1 MRSLFD
7 LPVLRPVLA
16 LAFNLLLVA
25 IGIGAAFTLSV
36 REYPDVDP
44 PVVSVRTLYNGAP
57 AEVVER
63 EVTRIIEDNLSGIAG
78 IRLIR
83 SITRDETSIIII
95 ELNAGTD
102 LDAAAAEVR
111 DRVSASRRD
120 LPAGIEDPVV
130 EKASADEDA
139 VMYLTL
145 RSDRLGTA
153 ELTDLAERRLVDPLG
168 IVPGVAGVEIYGGRR
183 YAMRIWLDQA
193 ALAARG
199 LTPVDVADRLRAENL
214 EVPAGRLETGRQEL
228 TLRALTRLGS
238 VEDFAGLVLREG
250 EGAGAG
256 RVRLGDVARVEVGVE
271 NYRSAF
277 RAGGGEAI
285 AIGILRRSDANAL
298 EVSSGVAETAERLGG
313 SLPPGVALQLSYDE
327 AQFIRETLAN
337 VAWTL
342 AATIG
347 IIVAVIYL
355 FLGSLRATLIPAV
368 TIPASIIPAVAVA
381 AALGYSINV
390 LTILAVILAIGFCVD
405 DAVVILENI
414 RRRQQ
419 QGEPILLAAVRATR
433 QVGFAVFASSAAL
446 LSVILPLAFLQGNVG
461 SLFAEFAVVLAATVV
476 FSTTAAL
483 TLAPLLSARF
493 FAGMQEDGRIARAS
507 GRAQDWLRD
516 RYRAALRRLLRMP
529 ALVLLAGLLF
539 AGAGVLAWV
548 ALPQELAPD
557 EDRGSVLII
566 AEGPEGA
573 GYPDTLAAVERI
585 EATLEPFL
593 GEDAPAEEF
602 LSIVAPGRGGAAQT
616 NRAIVILRLKPWTE
630 RDVSQS
636 ALVAELRGRLA
647 AIPGIRAFAAAPPK
661 LGQRRSGRQF
671 RFAVAG
677 TERERVRDWGA
688 AMLAEAGSIPGLVAL
703 DTSDKATKPQLE
715 IRIDRD
721 RAAALGLDAAVIGD
735 TLGVLFGEREV
746 TRWLDRGEEYEVI
759 LAAEAED
766 RAAPRDV
773 RNVHLRA
780 RNGELVP
787 LSSVVSLTEVGTVRE
802 LRRVDR
808 LAAVEIGA
816 NLAPGATLGE
826 AIDRTEAAA
835 NEALPG
841 DATLR
846 WLGESLDLQETGQA
860 VLVIFALVLVLTFLV
875 LAAQFESFLHPLIV
889 MTAAPL
895 ALAGGLLTLLAAGL
909 TVNIYSQIGMV
920 LLIGLV
926 AKNGILLVEFANQL
940 RDEGM
945 APAEA
950 AEEAAALRLRP
961 ILMTTSAS
969 ILGALPLAFASGA
982 GAESRGTIG
991 LVIAGGLTLGTLL
1004 TLFVVPVAYGLL
1016 ARFTGAP
1023 GARAAELRR
1032 LEHDATPPPSRYQP
1046 AE

>member
-1 MRSLFD
+1 MKSLFD

-78 IRLIR
+78 IRIIR

-95 ELNAGTD
+95 ELTTGTD

-111 DRVSASRRD
+111 DKVAGTRRD

-145 RSDRLGTA
+145 RSDSLNTA
-153 ELTDLAERRLVDPLG
+153 ELTDLAERRLVDALG

-214 EVPAGRLETGRQEL
+214 EVPAGRLETGLQEL

-238 VEDFAGLVLREG
+238 VEDFRGLVLREG

-256 RVRLGDVARVEVGVE
+256 RVRLGDVARVEIGVE

-277 RAGGGEAI
+277 RAGGEEAI

-298 EVSSGVAETAERLGG
+298 EVSSGIEQTAERLGA
-313 SLPPGVALQLSYDE
+313 SLPPGVSLQLSYDE
-327 AQFIRETLAN
+327 ALFIRETLAN

-342 AATIG
+342 AITIG
-347 IIVAVIYL
+347 IIVLVIYL

-381 AALGYSINV
+381 AALGFSINV

-461 SLFAEFAVVLAATVV
+461 SLFAEFAVVLAACVV
-476 FSTTAAL
+476 FSTAAAL
-483 TLAPLLSARF
+483 TLAPLLSARL
-493 FAGMQEDGRIARAS
+493 FAGMQEDGRIARTS
-507 GRAQDWLRD
+507 IRAQDWLRD
-516 RYRAALRRLLRMP
+516 RYRAALRVLLGAP
-529 ALVLLAGLLF
+529 ALVLVGGLVF
-539 AGAGVLAWV
+539 AGAGGLAWM

-573 GYPDTLAAVERI
+573 GYPDTLASVLRI
-585 EATLEPFL
+585 EAALAPFV
-593 GEDAPAEEF
+593 GQGAPAEEF

-616 NRAIVILRLKPWTE
+616 NRAIVILRLKPWADRE
-630 RDVSQS
+630 MSQS

-647 AIPGIRAFAAAPPK
+647 AIPGIRAFAVAPPK

-677 TERERVRDWGA
+677 TERERVREWGA
-688 AMLAEAGSIPGLVAL
+688 TMLAEAGSIPGLVAL

-721 RAAALGLDAAVIGD
+721 RASALGLDAAVIGD

-766 RAAPRDV
+766 RAAPGDV

-780 RNGELVP
+780 RNGELIP
-787 LSSVVSLTEVGTVRE
+787 LSAVVELREVGTVRE

-826 AIDRTEAAA
+826 MIDRTETAAA
-835 NEALPG
+835 EALPG

-961 ILMTTSAS
+961 ILMTTAAS
-969 ILGALPLAFASGA
+969 ILGALPLAFATGA

-1004 TLFVVPVAYGLL
+1004 TLFVVPVAYALL
-1016 ARFTGAP
+1016 ARFTSAP

-1032 LEHDATPPPSRYQP
+1032 LERDGAPQP

>member
-1 MRSLFD
+1 MKSLFD

-78 IRLIR
+78 IRIIR

-95 ELNAGTD
+95 ELTTGTD

-111 DRVSASRRD
+111 DKVAGTRRD

-145 RSDRLGTA
+145 RSDSLNTA
-153 ELTDLAERRLVDPLG
+153 ELTDLAERRLVDALG

-183 YAMRIWLDQA
+183 YAMRVWLDQA

-199 LTPVDVADRLRAENL
+199 LTPVDVANRLRAENL
-214 EVPAGRLETGRQEL
+214 EVPAGRLETGLQEL

-238 VEDFAGLVLREG
+238 VEDFRGLVLREG
-250 EGAGAG
+250 EGASAG
-256 RVRLGDVARVEVGVE
+256 RVRLGDVARVEIGVE

-298 EVSSGVAETAERLGG
+298 EVSSGIAETAERLGA
-313 SLPPGVALQLSYDE
+313 SLPPGVSLQLSYDE
-327 AQFIRETLAN
+327 ALFIRETLAN

-342 AATIG
+342 AITIA
-347 IIVAVIYL
+347 IIIAVIFL

-368 TIPASIIPAVAVA
+368 TIPAAIIPAVAVA

-419 QGEPILLAAVRATR
+419 QGEPVLLAAVRATR

-461 SLFAEFAVVLAATVV
+461 SLFAEFAVVLAACVV
-476 FSTTAAL
+476 FSTAAAL
-483 TLAPLLSARF
+483 TLAPLMSARV
-493 FAGMQEDGRIARAS
+493 FAGMQEDGRIARTS
-507 GRAQDWLRD
+507 LRAQDWLRD
-516 RYRAALRRLLRMP
+516 RYRGALRVLLGAP
-529 ALVLLAGLLF
+529 ALVLLGGLVF
-539 AGAGVLAWV
+539 AGAGGLAWM

-573 GYPDTLAAVERI
+573 GYPDTLASVLKI
-585 EATLEPFL
+585 EAALAPFV
-593 GEDAPAEEF
+593 GDDAPAEEF

-616 NRAIVILRLKPWTE
+616 NRAIVILRLKPWADRE
-630 RDVSQS
+630 VSQA

-647 AIPGIRAFAAAPPK
+647 AIPGIRAFAVAPPK

-677 TERERVRDWGA
+677 TERERVREWGA
-688 AMLAEAGSIPGLVAL
+688 TMLAEAGAIPGLVAL

-721 RAAALGLDAAVIGD
+721 RASALGLDAAVIGD

-759 LAAEAED
+759 LAAEAEE
-766 RAAPRDV
+766 RAAPGDV

-780 RNGELVP
+780 RTGELIP
-787 LSSVVSLTEVGTVRE
+787 LSSVVELREVGTVRE

-816 NLAPGATLGE
+816 NLAPGATLGTM
-826 AIDRTEAAA
+826 IDRTEATAA
-835 NEALPG
+835 EALPG

-940 RDEGM
+940 RDEGL

-961 ILMTTSAS
+961 ILMTTAAS
-969 ILGALPLAFASGA
+969 ILGALPLAFATGA
-982 GAESRGTIG
+982 GAESRSTIG

-1004 TLFVVPVAYGLL
+1004 TLFVVPVAYALL
-1016 ARFTGAP
+1016 ARFTSAP

-1032 LEHDATPPPSRYQP
+1032 LERDGAPQP

>member
-1 MRSLFD
+1 MKSLFD

-78 IRLIR
+78 IRIIR

-95 ELNAGTD
+95 ELTTGTD

-111 DRVSASRRD
+111 DKVAGTRRD

-145 RSDRLGTA
+145 RSDILNTA
-153 ELTDLAERRLVDPLG
+153 ELTDLAERRLVDALG

-183 YAMRIWLDQA
+183 YAMRVWLDQA

-214 EVPAGRLETGRQEL
+214 EVPAGRLETGLQEL

-238 VEDFAGLVLREG
+238 VEDFRALVLREG
-250 EGAGAG
+250 EGASAG
-256 RVRLGDVARVEVGVE
+256 RVRLGDVARVEIGVE

-298 EVSSGVAETAERLGG
+298 EVSSGIAETAERLGA
-313 SLPPGVALQLSYDE
+313 SLPPGVSLQLSYDE
-327 AQFIRETLAN
+327 ALFIRETLAN

-342 AATIG
+342 AITIA
-347 IIVAVIYL
+347 IIIAVIFL
-355 FLGSLRATLIPAV
+355 FVGSLRATLIPAV

-381 AALGYSINV
+381 AALGFSINV

-419 QGEPILLAAVRATR
+419 QGEPVLLAAVRATR

-461 SLFAEFAVVLAATVV
+461 SLFAEFAVVLAACVV
-476 FSTTAAL
+476 FSTAAAL
-483 TLAPLLSARF
+483 TLAPLMSARV
-493 FAGMQEDGRIARAS
+493 FAGMQEDGRIARTS
-507 GRAQDWLRD
+507 IRAQDWLRD
-516 RYRAALRRLLRMP
+516 RYRGALRVLLGAP
-529 ALVLLAGLLF
+529 ALVLLGGLVF
-539 AGAGVLAWV
+539 AGAGGLAWM

-573 GYPDTLAAVERI
+573 GYPDTLASVLKI
-585 EATLEPFL
+585 EAALAPFV
-593 GEDAPAEEF
+593 GDDAPAEEF

-616 NRAIVILRLKPWTE
+616 NRAIVILRLKPWAE
-630 RDVSQS
+630 REMSQA

-647 AIPGIRAFAAAPPK
+647 SIPGIRAFAVAPPK

-677 TERERVRDWGA
+677 TERERVREWGA
-688 AMLAEAGSIPGLVAL
+688 TMLGEAGAIPGLVAL

-721 RAAALGLDAAVIGD
+721 RASALGLDAAVIGD

-766 RAAPRDV
+766 RAAPGDV

-780 RNGELVP
+780 RTGELIP
-787 LSSVVSLTEVGTVRE
+787 LSSVVELREVGTVRE

-816 NLAPGATLGE
+816 NLAPGATLGTMIE
-826 AIDRTEAAA
+826 RTEATAA
-835 NEALPG
+835 EALPG

-860 VLVIFALVLVLTFLV
+860 VLVIFALVMVLTFLV

-961 ILMTTSAS
+961 ILMTTAAS
-969 ILGALPLAFASGA
+969 ILGALPLAFATGA

-1004 TLFVVPVAYGLL
+1004 TLFVVPVAYALL
-1016 ARFTGAP
+1016 ARFTSAP

-1032 LEHDATPPPSRYQP
+1032 LERDGAPQP